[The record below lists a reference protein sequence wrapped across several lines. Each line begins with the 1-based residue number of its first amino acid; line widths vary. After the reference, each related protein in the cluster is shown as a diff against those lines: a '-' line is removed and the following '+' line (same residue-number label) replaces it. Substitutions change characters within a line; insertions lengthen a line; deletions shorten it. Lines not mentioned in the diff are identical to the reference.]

1 MAQAGIGASTARR
14 KLIGRWGERLGIVL
28 IVLGIG
34 MLIQPW
40 ALILFTR
47 GFLVLLAGTLL
58 FIITSHL

>member
-1 MAQAGIGASTARR
+1 MAQMGIGAKTPAR

-28 IVLGIG
+28 IVLGIA

-40 ALILFTR
+40 ALIFFTR

>member
-1 MAQAGIGASTARR
+1 MAQTGMRAKVPAR
-14 KLIGRWGERLGIVL
+14 KLIGTWGERLGIVL
-28 IVLGIG
+28 IVLGIA